1 MNDNYR
7 LLSALNGVAV
17 KCLIAFWWEKHQ
29 LTVTEL
35 EVRIGHDKNTVRKA
49 LAQLAL
55 FGLSAK
61 VISSQETW
69 CLTSQGYQLPFPL
82 DSLPA
87 PSGVMSSGGE
97 KFSPPVTTTA
107 AVNLDPDLNS
117 LSNSSSSSSKSGEN
131 FTSPL
136 IPGGDVIVENL
147 KTLHARGIMGK
158 KADKIARLDWVTPDY
173 INAHVDQV
181 LDDGDRLGLAICR
194 MEDGDPA
201 PETEADER
209 AKYVTGKYADHIM
222 S

>member
-17 KCLIAFWWEKHQ
+17 KCLIAFWWEKRQ

-35 EVRIGHDKNTVRKA
+35 EPRVGHDKNTVRKA

-82 DSLPA
+82 DTLPA
-87 PSGVMSSGGE
+87 PSGIMSPVGE
-97 KFSPPVTTTA
+97 KFSPHVTTTTTL
-107 AVNLDPDLNS
+107 NLNS
-117 LSNSSSSSSKSGEN
+117 DLRTSSSSSSNSGEN
-131 FTSPL
+131 FTSPQ
-136 IPGGDVIVENL
+136 IPGGDAIMENL
-147 KTLHARGIMGK
+147 ATLHSRGIMGK

-173 INAHVDQV
+173 INAHVDRV
-181 LDDGDRLGLAICR
+181 TDDGDRLGLAIR
-194 MEDGDPA
+194 RIEDGDPA
-201 PETEADER
+201 PEDR
-209 AKYVTGKYADHIM
+209 NDRRRYITGKYADHIEY
-222 S
+222 